1 MPISLKTRRIKAE
14 LRKGQTVVIPAWVVD
29 SRKAGPCL
37 LLTAAQHGNE
47 VQGAEAIRRFVELAK
62 LKLRRGKVVAVPMVN
77 LPAVWQRRPHIN
89 MKPEQPYGR
98 DRNHNMNRWWPGKT
112 SGNDTARIPYAIYQA
127 FGDEATHVLDLQC
140 WEKHNAASVLIRDV
154 PGLRELAGKL
164 GHRFVDVR
172 PPVDVTLGGYFCATG
187 RMGVTY
193 EFAGQYTMIEWE
205 IRRGLRMMTNYAKAI
220 GLLPGPLSKGDS
232 PVLFL

>member
-1 MPISLKTRRIKAE
+1 
-14 LRKGQTVVIPAWVVD
+14 
-29 SRKAGPCL
+29 
-37 LLTAAQHGNE
+37 
-47 VQGAEAIRRFVELAK
+47 
-62 LKLRRGKVVAVPMVN
+62 
-77 LPAVWQRRPHIN
+77 
-89 MKPEQPYGR
+89 
-98 DRNHNMNRWWPGKT
+98 MNRWWPGKT

-127 FGDEATHVLDLQC
+127 FGDEATHVLDLHC

-220 GLLPGPLSKGDS
+220 GLLPGRLAQGDS
-232 PVLFL
+232 PVLFSDECERLDVTAPCTGLFVQTQRRTCEPIAKGDVIGHIISDVSLKTREIVSPKTGFLRAFGASRANCDVMMPGHHPYVEKAERVATVMFRK